1 MTEFS
6 SGLTGRIVII
16 GAGHAGGTAA
26 ALLHQQGWT
35 GSITLVGAESL
46 APYQRPPLSKDMML
60 GKTQLKELALKPE
73 GFYAQ
78 RQIDLVTSRRVTR
91 IARDKR
97 TVLLDNGASLPYD
110 HLIIATG
117 ARLRVLSVPG
127 SDLQGVM
134 SLRSAEDALQ
144 LRAAIREGLKVA
156 IVGGGYIGLE
166 AAASARTLGAVVRV
180 VEREQRLM
188 ARVAS
193 EELSRF
199 AKAYAE
205 SKGVEIDLGATVAGF
220 GGENGKLRSVKLA
233 DGRSFDCDLA
243 LVGIGVMAEQ
253 ALAQEAGLNCDDGI
267 VVDGQALASDPNISA
282 IGDCTRRPIPLFARM
297 ARLESVHNAMEQSK
311 QVSARLCGKPQPVL
325 EAPWTWSD
333 QFDLRLQVAGMISP
347 EDEIAVRVNAAPNS
361 TAFFHVSPE
370 GILRAVEAV
379 NAPMDFMFARMAI
392 VKRLKTSLERLRDS
406 AIPLKEVAVTA

>member
-1 MTEFS
+1 MTEPT
-6 SGLTGRIVII
+6 GALDGRIVII

-26 ALLHQQGWT
+26 ALLHQHGWT
-35 GSITLVGAESL
+35 GTITLVGAESR
-46 APYQRPPLSKDMML
+46 APYQRPPLSKGLML
-60 GKTQLKELALKPE
+60 GKQTVEELQLKPE

-78 RQIDLVTSRRVTR
+78 KQIDLVTGRRATR
-91 IARDKR
+91 IDREARS
-97 TVLLDNGASLPYD
+97 VLMDNGDSLPYD

-117 ARLRVLSVPG
+117 ARLRMLTVPG

-134 SLRSAEDALQ
+134 TLRTADDGLQ
-144 LRAAIREGLKVA
+144 LRAAIRAGLKVA

-166 AAASARTLGAVVRV
+166 AAASARTLGAEVRV
-180 VEREQRLM
+180 IEREQRLM

-199 AKAYAE
+199 AAEYAQ
-205 SKGVEIDLGATVAGF
+205 SKGVEIDLDATVTGF
-220 GGENGKLRSVKLA
+220 GGENGQLRSVQLS
-233 DGRSFDCDLA
+233 DSRRFDCDLA
-243 LVGIGVMAEQ
+243 LVGIGVLAEQ
-253 ALAQEAGLNCDDGI
+253 ALAQEAGLPCEDGI
-267 VVDGQALASDPNISA
+267 VVDEQALTADPHISA

-311 QVSARLCGKPQPVL
+311 QVSAHLCGKPQPVL

-347 EDEIAVRVNAAPNS
+347 DDEIAVRINAAPNS
-361 TAFFHVSPE
+361 RAFFHVSPA
-370 GILRAVEAV
+370 GVLRAVEAV

-392 VKRLKTSLERLRDS
+392 GKRLNTPPERLRDVT
-406 AIPLKEVAVTA
+406 IPLKEVAVAA

>member
-1 MTEFS
+1 MTEAS
-6 SGLTGRIVII
+6 VALDGRIVII

-26 ALLHQQGWT
+26 ALLHQHGWT
-35 GSITLVGAESL
+35 GSITLVGVESR
-46 APYQRPPLSKDMML
+46 APYQRPPLSKGLML
-60 GKTQLKELALKPE
+60 GKTQPEELALKPE

-78 RQIDLVTSRRVTR
+78 RQIDLVTSRRATR
-91 IARDKR
+91 IHRDVR
-97 TVLLDNGASLPYD
+97 TVLLDNGDSLPYD

-117 ARLRVLSVPG
+117 ARLRVLDVSG
-127 SDLQGVM
+127 SHLQGVM
-134 SLRSAEDALQ
+134 PLRTVEDALQ

-156 IVGGGYIGLE
+156 IVGGGYIGFE

-180 VEREQRLM
+180 IEREQRLM

-199 AKAYAE
+199 AREYAQ
-205 SKGVEIDLGATVAGF
+205 SKGVEIDLGATVVGF
-220 GGENGKLRSVKLA
+220 AGENGQLRSVQLA

-253 ALAQEAGLNCDDGI
+253 ALAQEASLPCEDGI
-267 VVDGQALASDPNISA
+267 VVDGQALTSDPHISA
-282 IGDCTRRPIPLFARM
+282 IGDCTRRPIPLFSRM
-297 ARLESVHNAMEQSK
+297 ARLESVHNAIEQSK
-311 QVSARLCGKPQPVL
+311 QVAARLCGKPQPVL

-347 EDEIAVRVNAAPNS
+347 DDEIAVRVYDAPNS
-361 TAFFHVSPE
+361 IAFFHVSPE

-392 VKRLKTSLERLRDS
+392 GKRLNTPPARLRDT

>member
-60 GKTQLKELALKPE
+60 GKTQLEELALKPE

>member
-1 MTEFS
+1 MTQA
-6 SGLTGRIVII
+6 SGALDGRIVII

-26 ALLHQQGWT
+26 ALLHQHGWT
-35 GSITLVGAESL
+35 GSIMLVGAESR
-46 APYQRPPLSKDMML
+46 APYQRPPLSKGLML
-60 GKTQLKELALKPE
+60 GKTQPDELALKPE

-78 RQIDLVTSRRVTR
+78 KQIDLVTSRRVTR
-91 IARDKR
+91 IHRDAR
-97 TVLLDNGASLPYD
+97 TVLMDNGDSLPYD

-117 ARLRVLSVPG
+117 ARLRVLAVPG

-134 SLRSAEDALQ
+134 SLRTAEDALQ

-166 AAASARTLGAVVRV
+166 AAASARTLGAQVRV
-180 VEREQRLM
+180 IEREQRLM

-199 AKAYAE
+199 AADYAQ

-220 GGENGKLRSVKLA
+220 AGQDGQLRSVQLA

-243 LVGIGVMAEQ
+243 LVGIGIMAEQ
-253 ALAQEAGLNCDDGI
+253 GLAQEAGLACEDGI
-267 VVDGQALASDPNISA
+267 VVDGQALTSDPHISA
-282 IGDCTRRPIPLFARM
+282 IGDCTRRPIPLYSRM

-311 QVSARLCGKPQPVL
+311 QVSARLCGKPQPVQ

-347 EDEIAVRVNAAPNS
+347 DDEIAVRVNAAPNS
-361 TAFFHVSPE
+361 VAFFHVSPE
-370 GILRAVEAV
+370 GILRAVETV

-392 VKRLKTSLERLRDS
+392 GKRLNTPPQRLRDA
-406 AIPLKEVAVTA
+406 AIPLKEVAVAA

>member
-1 MTEFS
+1 MTQAS
-6 SGLTGRIVII
+6 VALDGRIVII

-26 ALLHQQGWT
+26 ALLHQHGWT
-35 GSITLVGAESL
+35 GSITLVGVESR
-46 APYQRPPLSKDMML
+46 APYQRPPLSKGLML
-60 GKTQLKELALKPE
+60 GKTQPEELALRPE

-78 RQIDLVTSRRVTR
+78 RQIDLVTSRRATR
-91 IARDKR
+91 IHRGAR
-97 TVLLDNGASLPYD
+97 TVLLDNGDSLPYD

-117 ARLRVLSVPG
+117 ARLRVLDVSG
-127 SDLQGVM
+127 SHLQGVM
-134 SLRSAEDALQ
+134 SLRTAEDALQ

-180 VEREQRLM
+180 IEREHRLM

-193 EELSRF
+193 EEFSRF
-199 AKAYAE
+199 TKEYAQ
-205 SKGVEIDLGATVAGF
+205 SKGVEIDLGATVVGF
-220 GGENGKLRSVKLA
+220 AGENGQLRSVQLA

-243 LVGIGVMAEQ
+243 LVGIGVVAEQ
-253 ALAQEAGLNCDDGI
+253 ALAQEANLPCEDGI
-267 VVDGQALASDPNISA
+267 VVDGQALTSDTHISA
-282 IGDCTRRPIPLFARM
+282 IGDCTRRPIPLFSRM

-311 QVSARLCGKPQPVL
+311 QVAARLCGKPQPVL

-347 EDEIAVRVNAAPNS
+347 DDQVVVRVNDAPNS
-361 TAFFHVSPE
+361 VAFFHVSPE

-379 NAPMDFMFARMAI
+379 NAPIDFMFARMAI
-392 VKRLKTSLERLRDS
+392 NKRLNTPPARLCDT
-406 AIPLKEVAVTA
+406 AIPLKEVAFTA

>member
-1 MTEFS
+1 
-6 SGLTGRIVII
+6 
-16 GAGHAGGTAA
+16 
-26 ALLHQQGWT
+26 
-35 GSITLVGAESL
+35 
-46 APYQRPPLSKDMML
+46 
-60 GKTQLKELALKPE
+60 
-73 GFYAQ
+73 
-78 RQIDLVTSRRVTR
+78 
-91 IARDKR
+91 
-97 TVLLDNGASLPYD
+97 VLLDNGASLPYD

-134 SLRSAEDALQ
+134 SLRSAEDALH

-199 AKAYAE
+199 VKAYAE

-392 VKRLKTSLERLRDS
+392 VKRLKTSPERLRDS
-406 AIPLKEVAVTA
+406 AIPLKEVAVTALLNSQRPEEDKHAHH